1 MKNAAA
7 ILLILLMNA
16 SSAFCWTVEIQQSAT
31 VSSSNIKLADVC
43 SNDIPE
49 KYADIILAGS
59 GAPGNKTCI
68 SRQQIL
74 RKLVFAKA
82 SAKVRFTG
90 NDYCTVTSAGNQISE
105 NKLHHALMEEIS
117 KLLPDK
123 YSGAPESSIE
133 LNGQLPEVTIGSGWN
148 LTLDTTRILTPGRN
162 LVRVRLNSGQQNTRF
177 TVTVTCH
184 IWGETASINSL
195 THKGQLIEP
204 HMVSW
209 SWSNLAIVDKATA
222 IGRDSVIGM
231 VAAKRLT
238 QGLMIREPDLNAVPL
253 VHQGE
258 PVEMKIERSG
268 IAVSTTGVAR
278 RDGALNQIIPVRSDI
293 DGRIVSGRVIGPGQV
308 AWRR

>member
-1 MKNAAA
+1 VKLAVT
-7 ILLILLMNA
+7 ILSVLIINVG
-16 SSAFCWTVEIQQSAT
+16 SAFGWTVEIQQSAT
-31 VSSSNIKLADVC
+31 VSSSTIKLADVC

-49 KYADIILAGS
+49 IYADIILAGN
-59 GAPGNKTCI
+59 GTPGNKTCI

-74 RKLVFAKA
+74 RKLVFANA

-90 NDYCTVTSAGNQISE
+90 NDYCTVTSTGNQISE
-105 NKLHHALMEEIS
+105 NILQQVLIKELS
-117 KLLPDK
+117 KLLPEK

-133 LNGQLPEVTIGSGWN
+133 LVGQLPEVTIGAGWN

-162 LVRVRLNSGQQNTRF
+162 LVRVRLNSGQQNARF
-177 TVTVTCH
+177 SVTVTCH
-184 IWGETASINSL
+184 VWGETASINSL

-209 SWSNLAIVDKATA
+209 SWSDLAETDKATA
-222 IGRDSVIGM
+222 IGRESVIGM

-238 QGLMIREPDLNAVPL
+238 KGLIIREPDLNAVPL

-278 RDGALNQIIPVRSDI
+278 RDGALNQIVPVRSDI
-293 DGRIVSGRVIGPGQV
+293 DGRIVSGRVIGPGLV

>member
-1 MKNAAA
+1 MKLLAT
-7 ILLILLMNA
+7 ILSILILNA
-16 SSAFCWTVEIQQSAT
+16 SSAFGWTVELQQSAT
-31 VSSSNIKLADVC
+31 VSSLNIKLADVC

-49 KYADIILAGS
+49 EYADIILAGN

-74 RKLVFAKA
+74 RKLVFANA

-90 NDYCTVTSAGNQISE
+90 NDYCTVTSAGSQISE
-105 NKLHHALMEEIS
+105 NKLQKVLIKELS
-117 KLLPDK
+117 KLLPGK
-123 YSGAPESSIE
+123 KPGAPESSIE
-133 LNGQLPEVTIGSGWN
+133 LVGKLPEVTISSGWN
-148 LTLDTTRILTPGRN
+148 LTLDTSRTLTPGRN

-195 THKGQLIEP
+195 THEGQLIEP

-209 SWSNLAIVDKATA
+209 SWSDLSETDKAIA
-222 IGRDSVIGM
+222 IGRESVIGM

-238 QGLMIREPDLNAVPL
+238 EGLTIREPDLNAVPL

-268 IAVSTTGVAR
+268 IAVSATGVAR
-278 RDGALNQIIPVRSDI
+278 RDGALNQIVPVRSDI
-293 DGRIVSGRVIGPGQV
+293 DGRIVSGRVIGPGLV

>member
-1 MKNAAA
+1 MKLAVT
-7 ILLILLMNA
+7 ILSVLIINVG
-16 SSAFCWTVEIQQSAT
+16 SAFGWTVEIQQSAT
-31 VSSSNIKLADVC
+31 VSSSTIKLADVC

-49 KYADIILAGS
+49 IYADIILAGN
-59 GAPGNKTCI
+59 GTPGNKTCI

-74 RKLVFAKA
+74 RKLVFANA

-90 NDYCTVTSAGNQISE
+90 NDYCTVTSTGNQISE
-105 NKLHHALMEEIS
+105 NILQQVLIKELS
-117 KLLPDK
+117 KLLPEK

-133 LNGQLPEVTIGSGWN
+133 LVGQLPEVTIGAGWN

-162 LVRVRLNSGQQNTRF
+162 LVRVRLNSGQQNARF
-177 TVTVTCH
+177 SVTVTCH
-184 IWGETASINSL
+184 VWGETASINSL

-209 SWSNLAIVDKATA
+209 SWSDLAETDKATA
-222 IGRDSVIGM
+222 IGRESVIGM

-238 QGLMIREPDLNAVPL
+238 KGLIIREPDLNAVPL

-278 RDGALNQIIPVRSDI
+278 RDGALNQIVPVRSDI
-293 DGRIVSGRVIGPGQV
+293 DGRIVSGRVIGPGLV

>member
-1 MKNAAA
+1 MKLAAT
-7 ILLILLMNA
+7 ILSILIINA
-16 SSAFCWTVEIQQSAT
+16 SSAFGWTVDLQQSAT

-49 KYADIILAGS
+49 KYADIILAGT
-59 GAPGNKTCI
+59 GAPGAKTCI

-74 RKLVFAKA
+74 RKLVFANA
-82 SAKVRFTG
+82 SEKVRFKG
-90 NDYCTVTSAGNQISE
+90 NDYCTVTRAGNQISK
-105 NKLHHALMEEIS
+105 NKLHQVLIEELT

-123 YSGAPESSIE
+123 SFGAPESSIE
-133 LNGQLPEVTIGSGWN
+133 LIGQLPEVTMSSGWN
-148 LTLDTTRILTPGRN
+148 LSLDTSRILSPGRN
-162 LVRVRLNSGQQNTRF
+162 IVRVRLNSGQQNTRF

-195 THKGQLIEP
+195 TNKSQLIEP

-209 SWSNLAIVDKATA
+209 SWSDLAITDKATA
-222 IGRDSVIGM
+222 IGRESVIGM
-231 VAAKRLT
+231 IAAKKLT
-238 QGLMIREPDLNAVPL
+238 KGLIIREPDLNAVPL

-268 IAVSTTGVAR
+268 IAVSATGVAR
-278 RDGALNQIIPVRSDI
+278 RDGALNQIVPVRSDI
-293 DGRIVSGRVIGPGQV
+293 DGRIVSGRVIGPGLV